1 MANGDLSAKE
11 SKERIPEICNPLVR
25 DPRQDKSLA
34 PRINLF
40 RCFSCCLQV
49 VFLSSSDKKN
59 SPG

>member
-11 SKERIPEICNPLVR
+11 SKKRIPEICNPLVR

-40 RCFSCCLQV
+40 R
-49 VFLSSSDKKN
+49 
-59 SPG
+59 